1 MMKPVNVFLI
11 GPMGAGKST
20 IGKRLAQALGLDFR
34 DSDHL
39 IEERTGVDIP
49 LIFEIEGEAGFRA
62 REQAVIQEL
71 TAESGLVLATGG
83 GAVLDPGN
91 RQALST
97 RGVVIYLRA
106 TPEQSLAR
114 AGGDRNRP
122 LLRTQDPP
130 ARLRELFAVR
140 DPLYCETADI
150 ILETGDQS
158 VGAVVESLVRR
169 LRPER
174 AF

>member
-1 MMKPVNVFLI
+1 MTKPVNVFLI

-71 TAESGLVLATGG
+71 TAKSGLVLATGG
-83 GAVLDPGN
+83 GAIVDPEN
-91 RQALST
+91 RQALSA
-97 RGVVIYLRA
+97 RGVVIYLRV
-106 TPEQSLAR
+106 TPERSLAR

-122 LLRTQDPP
+122 LLRTQDPL

-150 ILETGDQS
+150 IFEMGDQS